1 MCGIVGV
8 ISHAPVNQLIYD
20 ALLLLQHRGQD
31 AAGIVTM
38 QGTKCFM
45 HKARGMVRDVF
56 RTRNMRGL
64 PGDVGLGQ
72 VRYPTAGNA
81 YSEEEAQPF
90 YVNAPFGIVLVHN
103 GNLTNALALKQ
114 ELVDVDRRHINTESD
129 TEVLINVLAHE
140 LARAARDKTLNPEV
154 IFEAVAAVHKRIK
167 GSYAVVALIAGY
179 GLLAFRD
186 PFGIRP
192 LVYGEAVTPEGRTV
206 MVGSETVAIEG
217 TGHAV
222 TRDVAPGEAIFI
234 DLEGTVHSQ
243 QCAESPTLNPCMFE
257 FVYLARPDSVIDGIS
272 VYQARLNMGE
282 TLAQRVIS
290 TMPPNEIDVVIP
302 IPESSRPSA
311 MQLAQKLGKPYREG
325 FVKNRYVGRTFI
337 MPGQGVRKKSVRQ
350 KLNAIGVEFKGRN
363 VLLVDDSIVRGNTS
377 KEIVQMAREAGA
389 RKVYL
394 ASAAP
399 PVRFPNVY
407 GIDMPTREELIAHD
421 RTIEEVREYIGA
433 DALIYQDVDAM
444 KRVVR
449 TLNEGI
455 NTFEASCFDGLYIT
469 GEVTA
474 ADFTAMEQQR
484 RSQGTEE
491 EEANRSRLALQSA
504 TEQA

>member
-1 MCGIVGV
+1 
-8 ISHAPVNQLIYD
+8 
-20 ALLLLQHRGQD
+20 
-31 AAGIVTM
+31 
-38 QGTKCFM
+38 
-45 HKARGMVRDVF
+45 
-56 RTRNMRGL
+56 
-64 PGDVGLGQ
+64 
-72 VRYPTAGNA
+72 
-81 YSEEEAQPF
+81 
-90 YVNAPFGIVLVHN
+90 
-103 GNLTNALALKQ
+103 
-114 ELVDVDRRHINTESD
+114 
-129 TEVLINVLAHE
+129 
-140 LARAARDKTLNPEV
+140 
-154 IFEAVAAVHKRIK
+154 
-167 GSYAVVALIAGY
+167 
-179 GLLAFRD
+179 
-186 PFGIRP
+186 
-192 LVYGEAVTPEGRTV
+192 
-206 MVGSETVAIEG
+206 
-217 TGHAV
+217 
-222 TRDVAPGEAIFI
+222 
-234 DLEGTVHSQ
+234 
-243 QCAESPTLNPCMFE
+243 
-257 FVYLARPDSVIDGIS
+257 
-272 VYQARLNMGE
+272 
-282 TLAQRVIS
+282 
-290 TMPPNEIDVVIP
+290 
-302 IPESSRPSA
+302 

-449 TLNEGI
+449 TLNESI
-455 NTFEASCFDGLYIT
+455 NTFEASCFDGQYIT